1 MRTRTTPFKTQAALP
16 YPDPNPLERV
26 LPAVNVDEVMGTRC
40 RAERVESHARRHIPR
55 HRNVVTGGPFDAAV
69 PAGDEDLNDRL
80 PGPRRRGSGSRVHR
94 SYRVQ
99 LAVTR
104 PRRGI
109 YAGDVSGTR
118 LCLNGANA

>member
-1 MRTRTTPFKTQAALP
+1 
-16 YPDPNPLERV
+16 
-26 LPAVNVDEVMGTRC
+26 MGTRC
-40 RAERVESHARRHIPR
+40 RVERVESHARGYIPR
-55 HRNVVTGGPFDAAV
+55 YRKVVIGGPCDAAV

-80 PGPRRRGSGSRVHR
+80 PGPRLRRSGSRVHTR
-94 SYRVQ
+94 YRVQ

-104 PRRGI
+104 PGRGI